1 MMLSQ
6 ENILLLTKS
15 WISMIKVWQGPLL
28 LNVVSVLLIDLWKEG
43 VNVCVINYTN
53 NHILMKIVED
63 VSFAWFLTGFYGWPE
78 ASQKTKS
85 LTLLNHIKSF
95 VDGP

>member
-1 MMLSQ
+1 MRISR
-6 ENILLLTKS
+6 NSVRILKCPTGTLLKKQKPS
-15 WISMIKVWQGPLL
+15 LGSGLAL
-28 LNVVSVLLIDLWKEG
+28 LWKEG

-78 ASQKTKS
+78 AS
-85 LTLLNHIKSF
+85 
-95 VDGP
+95 